1 MRVSAFTFKSA
12 AGTPLARAVR
22 RVEEVYEQQ
31 APRLGLGRRVRGD
44 AKCAGLLAEVAG
56 SWALGVP
63 DWCRESRVRLKRV
76 TLCGQPN

>member
-44 AKCAGLLAEVAG
+44 AKCAGLLA
-56 SWALGVP
+56 
-63 DWCRESRVRLKRV
+63 
-76 TLCGQPN
+76 